1 MNYINLKVVLK
12 EMKRILIL
20 VGILIFSISHIKI
33 SFGANIW
40 PNNISIEADGGIIM
54 EAQTGTI
61 LYEKNMYEHY
71 YPASITKILTA
82 LIVLENCELD
92 ETVVFSHK
100 AIFDVEANSKNANLA
115 EGDMLTVEECL
126 YVLLLYSANEV
137 ANALAEHV
145 AGSIENFANMM
156 NEKAKTLGCKDSNF
170 VNPSG
175 LNDPNHYTCAY
186 DMALIAQEAYR
197 NTTLLKI
204 SGTPTYV
211 IPPTKNCPS
220 GQEIS
225 IGHKMLKKNWP
236 DYYDS
241 RVIAGKTGYTSL
253 AGNTLVTFAEQDNL
267 KLIVVI
273 LNGHSTHYSDT
284 SKLLEFGFENFEIH
298 EISKAAFEPVQE
310 DLNLGGIPLNSTQIS
325 VANNYICLPKEA
337 EREQVD
343 KEVIVCGVNNKNKEE
358 EIKINYYYLGKQV
371 GKVNIFLQPE
381 ESELEDDSLTIESET
396 GENPKTEKLNNRK
409 KKIFIFVGSG
419 ISTFI
424 ILFCIAKRYYDRKR
438 RKLHFERIKKL
449 CGENEKVY
457 YNYLHRSDYQR
468 KRNKYRKKNP
478 VKDYWK

>member
-12 EMKRILIL
+12 KMKRILIL

-310 DLNLGGIPLNSTQIS
+310 D
-325 VANNYICLPKEA
+325 
-337 EREQVD
+337 
-343 KEVIVCGVNNKNKEE
+343 
-358 EIKINYYYLGKQV
+358 
-371 GKVNIFLQPE
+371 
-381 ESELEDDSLTIESET
+381 
-396 GENPKTEKLNNRK
+396 
-409 KKIFIFVGSG
+409 
-419 ISTFI
+419 
-424 ILFCIAKRYYDRKR
+424 
-438 RKLHFERIKKL
+438 
-449 CGENEKVY
+449 
-457 YNYLHRSDYQR
+457 
-468 KRNKYRKKNP
+468 
-478 VKDYWK
+478 